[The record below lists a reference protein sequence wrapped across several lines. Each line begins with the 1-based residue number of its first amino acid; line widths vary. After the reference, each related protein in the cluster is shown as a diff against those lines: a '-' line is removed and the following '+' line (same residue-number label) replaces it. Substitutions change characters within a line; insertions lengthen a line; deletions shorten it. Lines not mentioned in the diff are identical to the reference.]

1 MLRFDGME
9 DWHERMEEM
18 FKNMINNR
26 AEASEDEDQEVGD
39 DFVVLENEE
48 EAAGEGGEDNAGEGN
63 VGDEVGELENYADEG
78 DLGGEVDEGDE
89 GDEDY
94 EGDEGDEEVSDE
106 DDEGDE
112 GDEEVSVDKVVNIIN
127 AATYC
132 LCKGP
137 ATNPMLQ
144 CDTCEVWYHKSCLIL
159 HGYLKSDHYWRMAIK
174 QDTYECKKC
183 AWARDNAAAWA
194 QASSR
199 HFVELAIAVILLYE
213 ECFCI

>member
-1 MLRFDGME
+1 ME
-9 DWHERMEEM
+9 SEDWPWHERMEDM

-48 EAAGEGGEDNAGEGN
+48 EAAGEGGEDNADEGN
-63 VGDEVGELENYADEG
+63 VGDEVGELEDYADEG
-78 DLGGEVDEGDE
+78 ILGGEVDEGDE

-159 HGYLKSDHYWRMAIK
+159 HGYLKSDHLADGN
-174 QDTYECKKC
+174 QT
-183 AWARDNAAAWA
+183 
-194 QASSR
+194 R
-199 HFVELAIAVILLYE
+199 HIRVQEV
-213 ECFCI
+213 

>member
-1 MLRFDGME
+1 MLCFDGMD
-9 DWHERMEEM
+9 DWHESMEDM
-18 FKNMINNR
+18 FKNMINVNNR

-48 EAAGEGGEDNAGEGN
+48 EAAGEDGEDNAGEGN
-63 VGDEVGELENYADEG
+63 VGDEVGELEDYADEG
-78 DLGGEVDEGDE
+78 ILGGEVDEGDE

-94 EGDEGDEEVSDE
+94 
-106 DDEGDE
+106 EGDE

-174 QDTYECKKC
+174 EDTYECKKC
-183 AWARDNAAAWA
+183 DNTAAWA
-194 QASSR
+194 QASSGGGT
-199 HFVELAIAVILLYE
+199 LSSLPLLRLQ
-213 ECFCI
+213 

>member
-1 MLRFDGME
+1 
-9 DWHERMEEM
+9 MEEM

-48 EAAGEGGEDNAGEGN
+48 EAAGEGGEDNADEGN
-63 VGDEVGELENYADEG
+63 VGDEVGELEDNADEG
-78 DLGGEVDEGDE
+78 ILGGEVDEGDE

-159 HGYLKSDHYWRMAIK
+159 HGYLKSDHLADGN
-174 QDTYECKKC
+174 QT
-183 AWARDNAAAWA
+183 
-194 QASSR
+194 R
-199 HFVELAIAVILLYE
+199 HIRVQEV
-213 ECFCI
+213 